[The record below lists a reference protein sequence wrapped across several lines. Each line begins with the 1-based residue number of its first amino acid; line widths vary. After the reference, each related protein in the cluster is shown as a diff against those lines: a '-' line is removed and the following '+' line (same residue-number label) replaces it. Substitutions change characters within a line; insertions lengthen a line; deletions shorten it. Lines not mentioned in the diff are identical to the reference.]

1 MNIKEAPSKGHVYA
15 QTRGGEIV
23 FDEYNLQGDVVK
35 LKKGKELSFDA
46 CTEVHLF
53 DEGSEFRVVSVNG
66 EQKCMVLTAEQEK
79 DNEEMVTY
87 TENQFLMDEF
97 CEGGAQQKLVVVSR
111 FAYGENDSLYL
122 CDYRLAGV
130 IE

>member
-15 QTRGGEIV
+15 QTREGEIV
-23 FDEYNLQGDVVK
+23 FDEYNLQGDAVK
-35 LKKGKELSFDA
+35 LKSGKELDFDA
-46 CTEVHLF
+46 CEEVHLF
-53 DEGSEFRVVSVNG
+53 DEESEFRIVTVNG
-66 EQKCMVLTAEQEK
+66 EQKTMILTAEQEK
-79 DNEEMVTY
+79 DNEEIVTY

-97 CEGGAQQKLVVVSR
+97 CEGGVQQKLVVVSR